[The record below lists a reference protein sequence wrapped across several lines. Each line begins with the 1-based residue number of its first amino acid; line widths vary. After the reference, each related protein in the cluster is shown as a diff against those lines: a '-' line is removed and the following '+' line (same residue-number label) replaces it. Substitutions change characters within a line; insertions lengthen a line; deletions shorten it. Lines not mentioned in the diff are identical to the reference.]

1 MENSNTNINI
11 NNIIEQKF
19 NETENT
25 TSPDDNLK
33 LHNEVHQME
42 PVHIALISV
51 GSTILFFALV
61 VVIYII
67 VKRKH
72 NCSNKICSEES
83 TEENEKEKSETYKKK
98 DVPEKIID
106 NNPNKNNINLR
117 VNVNKE
123 KLRALEKFKKLR
135 KQPPIRKRRDITKPP
150 QPIIQRKVS
159 APAGPKYPPGMDA
172 HIRKTISQPTIKT
185 IPTTPKEEK
194 EHTDDIV

>member
-1 MENSNTNINI
+1 
-11 NNIIEQKF
+11 
-19 NETENT
+19 
-25 TSPDDNLK
+25 
-33 LHNEVHQME
+33 ME

-72 NCSNKICSEES
+72 NCNNKICSEES
-83 TEENEKEKSETYKKK
+83 EEKSETYKKK
-98 DVPEKIID
+98 DVPEKTID

-123 KLRALEKFKKLR
+123 KLRALEKFKKLK
-135 KQPPIRKRRDITKPP
+135 KQLPTRKRRDVTNPP

-172 HIRKTISQPTIKT
+172 HIKKTISQPTIKT

-194 EHTDDIV
+194 QNTDDMV